1 MLSINNIII
10 LHAQYTGLKPSRLYW
25 RIYNTLGPKL
35 SRLGWEFSTA
45 SNPVMSV
52 NANILRIILSSQW
65 CEETIVCLDC
75 LPPSSFNS
83 FNEAAENLCNN
94 IRYFHDM
101 QSHTLLYIL
110 NKEEGW
116 ESHPSSLLN
125 YIIHTFSFRPHRLW
139 SDLTTME
146 NYWVKKTLKD
156 IFHIFIQSP

>member
-1 MLSINNIII
+1 M
-10 LHAQYTGLKPSRLYW
+10 
-25 RIYNTLGPKL
+25 
-35 SRLGWEFSTA
+35 
-45 SNPVMSV
+45 
-52 NANILRIILSSQW
+52 SSQW
-65 CEETIVCLDC
+65 PEETIVCLDC

-94 IRYFHDM
+94 IHYFHDM

-125 YIIHTFSFRPHRLW
+125 YIIHTFTPKKKNYIIHTFSFQPHRLW

-146 NYWVKKTLKD
+146 NYWV
-156 IFHIFIQSP
+156 